1 MKIVVG
7 LGNPGRRYQRTRH
20 NLGFMVV
27 DRFASEKRV
36 TVKEKK
42 YHSLIGSWQMNGEK
56 ILLVKPQTYM
66 NRSGEAI
73 RSLFRYQPAGLQDLV
88 VIHDDLDLPLG
99 RIRVRSRGGAG
110 GHRGIL
116 SILEALE
123 EENFF
128 RVRLGI
134 GHSPPG
140 VDPSDFVLN
149 PFSPNETD
157 IANEVVSKAA
167 DALESL
173 LQEGPHRVM
182 EKFNRAT

>member
-1 MKIVVG
+1 
-7 LGNPGRRYQRTRH
+7 
-20 NLGFMVV
+20 MVV

-42 YHSLIGSWQMNGEK
+42 YRSLIGSWQMNGEK
-56 ILLVKPQTYM
+56 VLLVKPQTYM

-73 RSLFRYQPAGLQDLV
+73 RTLFRYFPVELQALV

-99 RIRVRSRGGAG
+99 RIRIRPRGGAG
-110 GHRGIL
+110 GHQGVL

-123 EENFF
+123 GEDFF

-134 GHSPPG
+134 GHPPAG
-140 VDPSDFVLN
+140 VDPSDFVLD
-149 PFSPNETD
+149 PFPLKETD
-157 IANEVVSKAA
+157 LVDEAVSKAA

-173 LQEGPHRVM
+173 LQEGPHRAM
-182 EKFNRAT
+182 ERFNRAN

>member
-1 MKIVVG
+1 MKIVCG

-36 TVKEKK
+36 TLKEKK

-56 ILLVKPQTYM
+56 VLLVKPQTYM

-73 RSLFRYQPAGLQDLV
+73 RTLFRYLPVALQDLV
-88 VIHDDLDLPLG
+88 IIHDDLDLPLG
-99 RIRVRSRGGAG
+99 RIRMRPRGGAG
-110 GHRGIL
+110 GHRGVL

-123 EENFF
+123 GENFF

-134 GHSPPG
+134 GRPPAG
-140 VDPSDFVLN
+140 VDPLDFVLD
-149 PFSPNETD
+149 PFPLKETD
-157 IANEVVSKAA
+157 LVDEAVSKAA

-173 LQEGPHRVM
+173 LQEGPHRAM
-182 EKFNRAT
+182 ERFNRVN

>member
-1 MKIVVG
+1 
-7 LGNPGRRYQRTRH
+7 
-20 NLGFMVV
+20 MVV

-56 ILLVKPQTYM
+56 VLLVKPQTYM

-73 RSLFRYQPAGLQDLV
+73 RTLFRYFPVALQDLV

-99 RIRVRSRGGAG
+99 RIRMRPRGRAG
-110 GHRGIL
+110 GHQGVL

-123 EENFF
+123 GEDFF

-134 GHSPPG
+134 GRPPAG
-140 VDPSDFVLN
+140 VDPSDFVLD
-149 PFSPNETD
+149 PFPLKETD
-157 IANEVVSKAA
+157 LVDEAVSKAA

-173 LQEGPHRVM
+173 LQEGSHRAM
-182 EKFNRAT
+182 ERFNRAN

>member
-1 MKIVVG
+1 
-7 LGNPGRRYQRTRH
+7 
-20 NLGFMVV
+20 MVV

-56 ILLVKPQTYM
+56 VLLVKPQTYM

-73 RSLFRYQPAGLQDLV
+73 RTLFRYFPVELQALV

-99 RIRVRSRGGAG
+99 RIRIRPRGGAG
-110 GHRGIL
+110 GHQGVL

-123 EENFF
+123 GEDFF

-134 GHSPPG
+134 GHPPAG
-140 VDPSDFVLN
+140 VDPSDFVLD
-149 PFSPNETD
+149 PFPLKETD
-157 IANEVVSKAA
+157 LVDEAVSKAA

-173 LQEGPHRVM
+173 LQEGPHRAM
-182 EKFNRAT
+182 ERFNRAN

>member
-1 MKIVVG
+1 MKIVCG

-56 ILLVKPQTYM
+56 VLLVKPQTHM

-73 RSLFRYQPAGLQDLV
+73 RTLFRYFPVALQDLV

-99 RIRVRSRGGAG
+99 RIRMRPRGRAG
-110 GHRGIL
+110 GHQGVL

-123 EENFF
+123 GEDFF

-134 GHSPPG
+134 GRPPAG
-140 VDPSDFVLN
+140 VDPSDFVLD
-149 PFSPNETD
+149 PFPLKETD
-157 IANEVVSKAA
+157 LVDEAVSKAA

-173 LQEGPHRVM
+173 LQEGSHRAM
-182 EKFNRAT
+182 ERFNRAN